1 MAADGGAV
9 EQGVHVGKKKKVD
22 PFPGPAPVPKE
33 RRQKFERG
41 QKNEV
46 RSLSKGRLKDRLSKT
61 EEKIDLALNQAARSD
76 LLLAEEAGHLLLGGR
91 LGHVASLDWQ
101 SKQLQSEMNVMESVN
116 DVRRVLEGETERR
129 AGGAVDDVL
138 DVLLYKCVRV
148 LLTDLLSSPLRWLHS
163 ENMFAVAQRK
173 WLYIYDNQ
181 GVELHCVKKFNDV
194 LRMEHL
200 LLGGRLGHVAS
211 LDWQSKQLQS
221 EMNVMESVN
230 DVRRV
235 LEGETERRA
244 GGAVDDVLDV
254 LLHLLLGGRLGHVA
268 SLDWQSKQ
276 LQSEMN
282 VMESVNDVRRVLEGE
297 TERHLLSSPLRWLHS
312 ENMFAVAQRKWL
324 YIYDNQG
331 VELHCVKKFNDVL
344 RMEFLPYH
352 FLLAT
357 AVHGDVGAGQED
369 EGVRYPIL
377 QTTRLVPASCRSNQH
392 DHESERTAGNMLR
405 RHCAGEERRGEER
418 RGEQR
423 RGEQS
428 TGEER
433 RWGRRGDGE
442 ERRGGRRREGDGEDK
457 RGEESTGEERR
468 AQERRGEHRRG
479 EESRAQERG
488 TERRGEGDGED
499 ERRREGDRGEREE
512 RRGGRR
518 GEERGTETR
527 GGRRGQ
533 ERRGEHRRGGGWI
546 GVERRAQERRGGWRS
561 GEESTGEERGME
573 EWRGEHRRGEGDGGE
588 ERRAQERE
596 RLCVY
601 KDVCSTPVSRPYM
614 AHRAP
619 GRVWGVQFCPYEDVL
634 GIGHGDG
641 FTSMLVPGAGEANF
655 DALDSNPFRSVKQR
669 QEWEVKALLDKIQP
683 ELITLQPSKL
693 GELDTATYQQ
703 RHKERV
709 ERLRQLEQR
718 SEQCNSLNSPRE
730 GSKSPCL
737 LIYHTSTL
745 EQGAGEANFDALDSN
760 PFRSVKQRQEW
771 EVKALLD
778 KIQPELIT
786 LQPSK
791 LGELDTATYQ
801 QRHKERV
808 ERLGFDPREKEK
820 FEPKLKMKGR
830 SSTGSVQRRKKK
842 IKNEDQRELIKQSL
856 EMKDRAD
863 KERKK
868 EEKMTSLGQRSAL
881 ERFQK

>member
-1 MAADGGAV
+1 MATDGGAV
-9 EQGVHVGKKKKVD
+9 EQGVHVGKKKAPKRYWDSQAEAGSKGAGEGQVTERVNQRPEKTRRKKTERRGKKLISGKVD

-76 LLLAEEAGHLLLGGR
+76 LLLAEEAGFLVGDEGEDTCTIAQDDIAEAVDITSGAKYFNLSLSQFGPYRIDYTRNGRHLLLGGR

-116 DVRRVLEGETERR
+116 DV
-129 AGGAVDDVL
+129 
-138 DVLLYKCVRV
+138 
-148 LLTDLLSSPLRWLHS
+148 
-163 ENMFAVAQRK
+163 
-173 WLYIYDNQ
+173 
-181 GVELHCVKKFNDV
+181 
-194 LRMEHL
+194 
-200 LLGGRLGHVAS
+200 
-211 LDWQSKQLQS
+211 
-221 EMNVMESVN
+221 
-230 DVRRV
+230 
-235 LEGETERRA
+235 
-244 GGAVDDVLDV
+244 
-254 LLHLLLGGRLGHVA
+254 
-268 SLDWQSKQ
+268 
-276 LQSEMN
+276 
-282 VMESVNDVRRVLEGE
+282 
-297 TERHLLSSPLRWLHS
+297 RWLHS

-357 AVHGDVGAGQED
+357 ASSTGFLQYLDVSVGREVSAICTKNGRLDVMTQNQSNAVVHLGHPTGTVTLWSPNQKEPLVKMLCHRG
-369 EGVRYPIL
+369 GVRAIAVDKTGTYMVTSGLDRKMKVFDIRSFKPL
-377 QTTRLVPASCRSNQH
+377 ASYLLPAGATSMTMSQ
-392 DHESERTAGNMLR
+392 
-405 RHCAGEERRGEER
+405 RGLLA
-418 RGEQR
+418 
-423 RGEQS
+423 
-428 TGEER
+428 TCC
-433 RWGRRGDGE
+433 GD
-442 ERRGGRRREGDGEDK
+442 
-457 RGEESTGEERR
+457 TV
-468 AQERRGEHRRG
+468 Q
-479 EESRAQERG
+479 
-488 TERRGEGDGED
+488 
-499 ERRREGDRGEREE
+499 
-512 RRGGRR
+512 
-518 GEERGTETR
+518 
-527 GGRRGQ
+527 
-533 ERRGEHRRGGGWI
+533 
-546 GVERRAQERRGGWRS
+546 
-561 GEESTGEERGME
+561 
-573 EWRGEHRRGEGDGGE
+573 
-588 ERRAQERE
+588 
-596 RLCVY
+596 VY

-641 FTSMLVPGAGEANF
+641 FTSMLVP
-655 DALDSNPFRSVKQR
+655 
-669 QEWEVKALLDKIQP
+669 
-683 ELITLQPSKL
+683 
-693 GELDTATYQQ
+693 
-703 RHKERV
+703 
-709 ERLRQLEQR
+709 
-718 SEQCNSLNSPRE
+718 
-730 GSKSPCL
+730 
-737 LIYHTSTL
+737 
-745 EQGAGEANFDALDSN
+745 GAGEANFDALDSN